1 MEEEIKKLKVENEE
15 LKEKVHDLE
24 EKLKTTN
31 GAYDYVNKAYMK
43 LQNKLDI
50 IKNIINF

>member
-24 EKLKTTN
+24 EKLKITN
-31 GAYDYVNKAYMK
+31 GAYDYVNKAYLK
-43 LQNKLDI
+43 LQSKLDI
-50 IKNIINF
+50 VKNFINF